1 LEHSIGSAGSVCDV
15 EFENALRQIYMPAM
29 YNTTSSRTIGDVVF
43 LNEDMSDIRYNPDE
57 LAVVLQ
63 KMLGIPN
70 VQ

>member
-1 LEHSIGSAGSVCDV
+1 
-15 EFENALRQIYMPAM
+15 M